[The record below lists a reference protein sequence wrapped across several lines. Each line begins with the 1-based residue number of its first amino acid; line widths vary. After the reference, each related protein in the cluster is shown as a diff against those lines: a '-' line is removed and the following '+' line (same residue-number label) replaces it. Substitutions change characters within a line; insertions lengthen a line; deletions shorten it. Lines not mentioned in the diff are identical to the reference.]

1 MFNLNVGSRLFLYF
15 FLQSFLRNWELQT
28 DSYTSWI
35 IIVCILVVLTEE
47 LLYPI
52 KYECRIISMI
62 SLTGAY
68 TTHQLICR
76 MALTSYDQIPE
87 NLAEYCYVE
96 FTMPATQVSHTT
108 ARSVSFQNHDSDTPP
123 EKYVRN
129 LSRHEYRY
137 DPPTIINILHVK
149 LSHLLR
155 VSIVFLL
162 EYRTG
167 ILILKL

>member
-1 MFNLNVGSRLFLYF
+1 
-15 FLQSFLRNWELQT
+15 
-28 DSYTSWI
+28 
-35 IIVCILVVLTEE
+35 
-47 LLYPI
+47 
-52 KYECRIISMI
+52 MI

-137 DPPTIINILHVK
+137 DPPTIINILRVK
-149 LSHLLR
+149 LSYLVR

-162 EYRTG
+162 EYRAG
-167 ILILKL
+167 ILILKLYEVRSRLIVLSFYTLHLIRNKNLQHTAIQI